1 MDKLIIFY
9 QDEAVSLFRADR
21 SSIFLVDKSKG
32 ELYAQVFG
40 FHSSTGGAEHFEQAN
55 ETFIEV
61 SQEKHGLFAFK
72 HNTEGVV
79 YKGNPIK

>member
-1 MDKLIIFY
+1 M
-9 QDEAVSLFRADR
+9 SLFRADR

-40 FHSSTGGAEHFEQAN
+40 FRSSTGAEHFEQAN

-79 YKGNPIK
+79 YKGNRIK